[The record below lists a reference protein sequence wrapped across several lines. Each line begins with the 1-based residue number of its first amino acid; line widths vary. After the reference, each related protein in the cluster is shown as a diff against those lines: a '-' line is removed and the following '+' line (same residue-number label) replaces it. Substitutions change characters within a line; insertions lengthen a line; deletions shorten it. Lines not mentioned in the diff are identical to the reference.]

1 MDEKEIY
8 KLLDDKKKEN
18 KDKIVISFYELKIK
32 RNLNKQDT
40 FDVLHTI
47 GEELIR
53 DNYKVY
59 RTNQKYTYNNK
70 DNIVESN
77 ELMIGIKN
85 NI

>member
-8 KLLDDKKKEN
+8 KLLDEKKKEN

-70 DNIVESN
+70 DYIVESN

>member
-8 KLLDDKKKEN
+8 KLLDEKKKEN

-70 DNIVESN
+70 DYIVESN

-85 NI
+85 SI

>member
-1 MDEKEIY
+1 MDEKDIY

-18 KDKIVISFYELKIK
+18 KNKIVISFYELKIK

-40 FDVLHTI
+40 FDALHTI
-47 GEELIR
+47 GEELIK

-70 DNIVESN
+70 DYIVESN